1 MEVDKRL
8 NKRGFTLI
16 ELLAVIV
23 ILAILM
29 TLAITS
35 MSGVISKAKKDTYV
49 TTALQYSNSIRFK
62 LVNGDYISPAAGK
75 CTVVPTS
82 LVELDSGKNRSPFD
96 KNYNEALSYI
106 AIYNSGTAEL
116 PKYSYY
122 IQMVDQEGNGFALV
136 EENVL
141 SADNVLVKGITETSG
156 GAKTMPTVGGNLA
169 LTGDLNCQVE
179 AVES

>member
-62 LVNGDYISPAAGK
+62 LVNGDYTSPAAGK
-75 CTVVPTS
+75 CTVVPT
-82 LVELDSGKNRSPFD
+82 
-96 KNYNEALSYI
+96 
-106 AIYNSGTAEL
+106 
-116 PKYSYY
+116 
-122 IQMVDQEGNGFALV
+122 
-136 EENVL
+136 
-141 SADNVLVKGITETSG
+141 
-156 GAKTMPTVGGNLA
+156 
-169 LTGDLNCQVE
+169 
-179 AVES
+179 

>member
-62 LVNGDYISPAAGK
+62 LVNGDYTSPAAGK

-136 EENVL
+136 EEMFYQL
-141 SADNVLVKGITETSG
+141 ITFW
-156 GAKTMPTVGGNLA
+156 
-169 LTGDLNCQVE
+169 
-179 AVES
+179 